1 MIYTSR
7 CSREQLPK
15 TTDSKVYFV
24 PPKTVLVVVVMGLV
38 VVGELGD
45 GGVGGDGGDG

>member
-7 CSREQLPK
+7 CSREQLSK

-24 PPKTVLVVVVMGLV
+24 PPKTVLVVVG
-38 VVGELGD
+38 GLGD